1 MQWTHDKLISLGET
15 TLASPYPKINLSVE
29 CEGKEGL
36 EVRKRINTPVKSTY
50 QSSIHVECTLNERQ
64 V

>member
-1 MQWTHDKLISLGET
+1 MQWTHDKWISLGET
-15 TLASPYPKINLSVE
+15 TLASPYPKINLYVE

-50 QSSIHVECTLNERQ
+50 QSSINV
-64 V
+64 

>member
-29 CEGKEGL
+29 GEGKEGL
-36 EVRKRINTPVKSTY
+36 GVRKRIDTPVKSTY
-50 QSSIHVECTLNERQ
+50 QSSIHVE
-64 V
+64 